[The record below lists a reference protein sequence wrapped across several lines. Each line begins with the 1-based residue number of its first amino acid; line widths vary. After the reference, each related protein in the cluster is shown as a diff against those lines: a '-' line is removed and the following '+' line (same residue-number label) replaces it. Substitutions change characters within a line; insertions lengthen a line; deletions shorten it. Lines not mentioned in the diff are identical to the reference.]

1 MTTTQAITYTARG
14 TTDDVTTCD
23 ICGRADLQRT
33 VILEMTLADGSSE
46 GVLYA
51 GTDCAARR
59 AGRTEKAVRDEA
71 KAADEAARK
80 ERELARRAAADA
92 ETAAFLAWVAATYG
106 VTASQPADLHDH
118 AGALGGLTPFQA
130 RKAWKAAA

>member
-1 MTTTQAITYTARG
+1 MGVETVTYTVRG
-14 TTDDVTTCD
+14 TTDDVTTCEV
-23 ICGRADLQRT
+23 CGRADLQRT
-33 VILEMTLADGSSE
+33 VILAMTLGDGSDE

-59 AGRTEKAVRDEA
+59 AGRTEKHVRGEA
-71 KAADEAARK
+71 KRADDAARTEQ
-80 ERELARRAAADA
+80 ERARHAAMRA

-106 VTASQPADLHDH
+106 VTVDQPAYLHDH
-118 AGALGGLTPFQA
+118 REALGGLTPFQA